1 MVVDRSDVLGE
12 TWRLHSGISVLLRTL
27 QPTDFPLHRQFL
39 YNCSQSSIYHRF
51 FQVAHYAKVTDQQI
65 ARYTNFDQTR
75 ELAIIAVQEPD
86 QKQELGVAR
95 LIQQENGVAEFAL
108 IVADPWQ
115 RQGLGRRLVEKIIEI
130 ASQRHIRCLQGYVLS
145 DNKAM
150 LSLCRQ
156 LGFKV
161 CWLPAEGMYQV
172 QMELSSLIQDQSGKT
187 DTLRRL

>member
-1 MVVDRSDVLGE
+1 MVVGRPDLLEE
-12 TWRLHSGISVLLRTL
+12 TWRLHNGTPVLLRML
-27 QPTDFPLHRQFL
+27 QATDFPLHRRFL
-39 YNCSQSSIYHRF
+39 YNCSQESIYQRF
-51 FQVAHYAKVTDQQI
+51 FQVAEHAKVTDQQI

-75 ELAIIAVQEPD
+75 ELAIIAVRYPD
-86 QKQELGVAR
+86 QEQELGVAR
-95 LIQQENGVAEFAL
+95 LIELENGVAEFAV

-115 RQGLGRRLVEKIIEI
+115 RQGLGRKLLKKIIEV

-145 DNKAM
+145 ENKAM

-161 CWLPAEGMYQV
+161 CWLPSEGMFQV
-172 QMELSSLIQDQSGKT
+172 HIDHPHLHMESSKT